1 MNINGEPQA
10 PAALTRLVRNWVGPK
25 AGLGALQKD
34 QAVALSG
41 IPTPDRPACRRITI
55 PDCPP
60 TSNAEMS

>member
-1 MNINGEPQA
+1 MNISGEPQA
-10 PAALTRLVRNWVGPK
+10 QAALTCRVRSWVGPR

-34 QAVALSG
+34 KAVALSG

-55 PDCPP
+55 PDCPR